1 MSRLPEI
8 GEESTEKNPLLKD
21 DNLPEFNT
29 ITIEKCTAVIGK
41 QTVDFEEKMKSLD
54 KVEDSKL
61 NIKLKMKHDLL
72 SISNKRYFILTIL
85 IIYN

>member
-29 ITIEKCTAVIGK
+29 ITIEKCIASIGR
-41 QTVDFEEKMKSLD
+41 QTVDLEEKIKNLEKELKSRY
-54 KVEDSKL
+54 K
-61 NIKLKMKHDLL
+61 
-72 SISNKRYFILTIL
+72 ISN
-85 IIYN
+85 